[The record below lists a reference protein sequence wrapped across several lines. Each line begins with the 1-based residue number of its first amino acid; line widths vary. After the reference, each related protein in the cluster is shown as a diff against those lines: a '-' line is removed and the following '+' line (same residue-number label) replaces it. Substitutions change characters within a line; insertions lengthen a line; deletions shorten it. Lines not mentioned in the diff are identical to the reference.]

1 MKLRPGVLPKHPYRD
16 SALLYAGFAVVYLVI
31 VGVTGGELLPKF
43 HPRTDGWP
51 HFVIGALP
59 IAVVCFVLAT
69 SYSWWRIR
77 ERLEAEEQ
85 DS

>member
-1 MKLRPGVLPKHPYRD
+1 MKLKAGVLPKHPYRD

-31 VGVTGGELLPKF
+31 VGVTGGTVVPKIGAGSPF
-43 HPRTDGWP
+43 A
-51 HFVIGALP
+51 IGALP

-69 SYSWWRIR
+69 GYSWWRIR

-85 DS
+85 ES